1 MLGEQGDQRGLAQR
15 LDDVLFR
22 LESWRPVDRA
32 AAIRVL
38 CGLVVIALG
47 AGWWYGRSAG
57 AAPVEDLIPVATA
70 DVMDGDEDDSAS
82 ETPGEDPPASGP
94 VPAPPA
100 PTQSSASASNQLADG
115 DEAASSVAVEVSLVV
130 HVIGAVARPGLVSVP
145 AGSRVAD
152 VVTAAGGSTAEA
164 AVDRLN
170 LAAPVSDGM
179 QVRVPTID
187 DDSEVPLMTAAPPP
201 ATSGSDPGAP
211 GAGVESGPVNL
222 NTASTEQLDTLPG
235 IGPATAA
242 AIIRWREDN
251 GGFHLLEDLLA
262 VPGIGPAKMAAI
274 RDLVTV

>member
-1 MLGEQGDQRGLAQR
+1 MRQ
-15 LDDVLFR
+15 
-22 LESWRPVDRA
+22 
-32 AAIRVL
+32 
-38 CGLVVIALG
+38 
-47 AGWWYGRSAG
+47 
-57 AAPVEDLIPVATA
+57 
-70 DVMDGDEDDSAS
+70 
-82 ETPGEDPPASGP
+82 PAS
-94 VPAPPA
+94 
-100 PTQSSASASNQLADG
+100 
-115 DEAASSVAVEVSLVV
+115 AASSVAVEVSLVV